1 MHEIEQMDGIVEY
14 IESLGYNTTEKE
26 GNLVEIETNT
36 TLNDGKTVYIVMEK
50 DDIPALIG
58 DTYRANTDVMELL
71 DKYVVERFV
80 E

>member
-14 IESLGYNTTEKE
+14 IESLGYNTTKRE

-36 TLNDGKTVYIVMEK
+36 TLDNGKTVYIVVEK

-58 DTYRANTDVMELL
+58 DVYRANTDVIDLL
-71 DKYVVERFV
+71 DKYVVERFAK
-80 E
+80 